1 MTSNS
6 ELLKQAAVTGRIL
19 VTIDTDFGELVYVRR
34 ARHAGLV
41 RLPDVP
47 VEQRIDLMA
56 QALERQRMPWK
67 TKPSLLFAEGVSE
80 FPGSHKRADLEPC
93 LPKRQRRKP

>member
-1 MTSNS
+1 
-6 ELLKQAAVTGRIL
+6 

-47 VEQRIDLMA
+47 VEQRIALMA
-56 QALERQRMPWK
+56 QALERHRTALE

-80 FPGSHKRADLEPC
+80 FPGRHKSADLEPC

>member
-6 ELLKQAAVTGRIL
+6 ELLKQAAVTGRIP

-41 RLPDVP
+41 RHPMC
-47 VEQRIDLMA
+47 R
-56 QALERQRMPWK
+56 
-67 TKPSLLFAEGVSE
+67 
-80 FPGSHKRADLEPC
+80 
-93 LPKRQRRKP
+93 